1 MPSGSDIR
9 VPPRAL
15 SAAKRGR
22 AERPG
27 AAGAPAGAEEVHGL
41 PTHRV
46 KKTIEIEES
55 PTRGNRAGDSLL
67 FTAQAEAGTYRGQAV
82 SSVATSGCPSSAR
95 AGAPVGARTNTACP
109 QAQNLTLDSVQR
121 LTLSLRN
128 AFLRHRVGGTEL
140 LGEEADAQLL
150 NHPVHAA
157 ERIRHDGACR

>member
-9 VPPRAL
+9 VPFRVL
-15 SAAKRGR
+15 SAAKQGR

-27 AAGAPAGAEEVHGL
+27 AAGSPAGAEEVHSL
-41 PTHRV
+41 PAHQV
-46 KKTIEIEES
+46 QKTIEIEES
-55 PTRGNRAGDSLL
+55 PTRGNRAGDSLYYL
-67 FTAQAEAGTYRGQAV
+67 A
-82 SSVATSGCPSSAR
+82 
-95 AGAPVGARTNTACP
+95 
-109 QAQNLTLDSVQR
+109 LDSVQR

-128 AFLRHRVGGTEL
+128 ALFRHRVGGTKL

>member
-9 VPPRAL
+9 VPSRAL
-15 SAAKRGR
+15 SAAKRGG

-27 AAGAPAGAEEVHGL
+27 AAGSPAGAEEVHSL

-46 KKTIEIEES
+46 QKTIETQES
-55 PTRGNRAGDSLL
+55 PTRGDRARDSLYYL
-67 FTAQAEAGTYRGQAV
+67 A
-82 SSVATSGCPSSAR
+82 
-95 AGAPVGARTNTACP
+95 
-109 QAQNLTLDSVQR
+109 LDGVQR

-128 AFLRHRVGGTEL
+128 ALLRHRVGGTKL
-140 LGEEADAQLL
+140 LSEEADAQLL

>member
-55 PTRGNRAGDSLL
+55 PTRGNR
-67 FTAQAEAGTYRGQAV
+67 
-82 SSVATSGCPSSAR
+82 
-95 AGAPVGARTNTACP
+95 VGALCRSRRKLRQEPTA
-109 QAQNLTLDSVQR
+109 DR
-121 LTLSLRN
+121 R
-128 AFLRHRVGGTEL
+128 
-140 LGEEADAQLL
+140 
-150 NHPVHAA
+150 
-157 ERIRHDGACR
+157 CRP

>member
-15 SAAKRGR
+15 SAAKQGR

-27 AAGAPAGAEEVHGL
+27 AAGSPAGAEEVHGL

-55 PTRGNRAGDSLL
+55 PTRGNRAGDSLYYL
-67 FTAQAEAGTYRGQAV
+67 A
-82 SSVATSGCPSSAR
+82 
-95 AGAPVGARTNTACP
+95 
-109 QAQNLTLDSVQR
+109 LDGVQR

-128 AFLRHRVGGTEL
+128 ALLRHRVGGTKF

>member
-9 VPPRAL
+9 VPLRVL
-15 SAAKRGR
+15 SAAKQGR

-27 AAGAPAGAEEVHGL
+27 VAGSPAGAEEAHSL
-41 PTHRV
+41 PAHQAQ
-46 KKTIEIEES
+46 KTIEIEES
-55 PTRGNRAGDSLL
+55 PTRGNRAGDSLYYL
-67 FTAQAEAGTYRGQAV
+67 A
-82 SSVATSGCPSSAR
+82 
-95 AGAPVGARTNTACP
+95 
-109 QAQNLTLDSVQR
+109 LDSVQS

-128 AFLRHRVGGTEL
+128 ALFRHRVSGTKL